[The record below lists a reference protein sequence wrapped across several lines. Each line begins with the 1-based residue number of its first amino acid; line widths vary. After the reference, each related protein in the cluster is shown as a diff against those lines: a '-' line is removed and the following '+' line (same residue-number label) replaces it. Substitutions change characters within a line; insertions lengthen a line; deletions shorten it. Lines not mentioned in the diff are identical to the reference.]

1 MSEHDV
7 VEAKKVPAAKT
18 ARRSASKRGSSEEAI
33 AAEVRECMIATAAY
47 YRAERR
53 GFAPGQELADWIE
66 AEMEIEQQLG
76 RD

>member
-1 MSEHDV
+1 MSEHNV
-7 VEAKKVPAAKT
+7 VEAKKVPAAKI
-18 ARRSASKRGSSEEAI
+18 ARRSASKRGAKEQVISAQERESRI
-33 AAEVRECMIATAAY
+33 AAAVY

-66 AEMEIEQQLG
+66 AEMEIERQLG